1 MLNKNKLKLNELNKN
16 ELFMNVDYEN
26 GWYNLDNNIIFN
38 KLIDDGYYKLKM
50 NDDSIVDSIE
60 YIGLELNIDKFDNV
74 LENEIGLLDGYE
86 YINYKKS

>member
-38 KLIDDGYYKLKM
+38 KLIDDGYYKLKFIE
-50 NDDSIVDSIE
+50 DSIVDSIE

-74 LENEIGLLDGYE
+74 LENEIGVLDGYE
-86 YINYKKS
+86 YINYKKN

>member
-1 MLNKNKLKLNELNKN
+1 MKKLKLNELNKN

-74 LENEIGLLDGYE
+74 LENEIGVLDGYE
-86 YINYKKS
+86 YINYKKN

>member
-1 MLNKNKLKLNELNKN
+1 MKKLKLNKLNKN

-38 KLIDDGYYKLKM
+38 KLIDDGYYKLKLI
-50 NDDSIVDSIE
+50 DDSIVESIE

-74 LENEIGLLDGYE
+74 LENEIGVLDGYE
-86 YINYKKS
+86 YINYKKN

>member
-1 MLNKNKLKLNELNKN
+1 MKKLKLNKLNKN

-74 LENEIGLLDGYE
+74 LENEIGVLDGYE

>member
-50 NDDSIVDSIE
+50 NDDSIVYSIE
-60 YIGLELNIDKFDNV
+60 YIGLELNINKFDNV
-74 LENEIGLLDGYE
+74 LENEIGLLNGYE
-86 YINYKKS
+86 YINYKKN

>member
-38 KLIDDGYYKLKM
+38 KLIDDGYYKLKCIE
-50 NDDSIVDSIE
+50 DSIVDSIE

>member
-1 MLNKNKLKLNELNKN
+1 MKKLKLNKLHKN

-74 LENEIGLLDGYE
+74 LENELGVLDGYE
-86 YINYKKS
+86 YINYKKN

>member
-38 KLIDDGYYKLKM
+38 KLIDDGYYKLKLI
-50 NDDSIVDSIE
+50 DDSIVESIE

-74 LENEIGLLDGYE
+74 LENEIGVLDGYE
-86 YINYKKS
+86 YINYKKN

>member
-38 KLIDDGYYKLKM
+38 KLIDDGYYKLKCIE
-50 NDDSIVDSIE
+50 DSIVESIE

>member
-38 KLIDDGYYKLKM
+38 KLIDDGYYKLKLI
-50 NDDSIVDSIE
+50 DDSIVESIE

>member
-38 KLIDDGYYKLKM
+38 KLIDDGYYKLKLI
-50 NDDSIVDSIE
+50 DDSIVESIE

-74 LENEIGLLDGYE
+74 LENEIGIFDGYE
-86 YINYKKS
+86 YINYKKN

>member
-38 KLIDDGYYKLKM
+38 KLIDDGYYKLKCIE
-50 NDDSIVDSIE
+50 DSIVDSIE

-74 LENEIGLLDGYE
+74 LENEIGVLDGYE

>member
-1 MLNKNKLKLNELNKN
+1 MKKLKLNKLNKN

-38 KLIDDGYYKLKM
+38 KLIDDGYYKLKCIE
-50 NDDSIVDSIE
+50 DSIVDSIE

-86 YINYKKS
+86 YINYKKN

>member
-38 KLIDDGYYKLKM
+38 KLIDDGYYKLKLI
-50 NDDSIVDSIE
+50 DDSIVESIE

-74 LENEIGLLDGYE
+74 LENEIGVLDGYE

>member
-1 MLNKNKLKLNELNKN
+1 MKKLKLNKLNKN

-74 LENEIGLLDGYE
+74 LENEIGIFDGYE

>member
-1 MLNKNKLKLNELNKN
+1 MKKLKLNKLNKN

-38 KLIDDGYYKLKM
+38 KLIDDGYYKLKLI
-50 NDDSIVDSIE
+50 DDSIVESIE

-74 LENEIGLLDGYE
+74 LENEIGILDGYE
-86 YINYKKS
+86 YINYKKN

>member
-38 KLIDDGYYKLKM
+38 KLIDDGYYKLKLI
-50 NDDSIVDSIE
+50 DDSIVESIE

-86 YINYKKS
+86 YINYKKN

>member
-74 LENEIGLLDGYE
+74 LENEIGVLDGYE
-86 YINYKKS
+86 YINYKKN

>member
-38 KLIDDGYYKLKM
+38 KLIDDGYYKLKLI
-50 NDDSIVDSIE
+50 DDSIVESIE

-74 LENEIGLLDGYE
+74 LENEIGILDGYE

>member
-1 MLNKNKLKLNELNKN
+1 MNKLKLNELNKN

-38 KLIDDGYYKLKM
+38 KLIDDGYYKLKLI
-50 NDDSIVDSIE
+50 DDSIVESIE